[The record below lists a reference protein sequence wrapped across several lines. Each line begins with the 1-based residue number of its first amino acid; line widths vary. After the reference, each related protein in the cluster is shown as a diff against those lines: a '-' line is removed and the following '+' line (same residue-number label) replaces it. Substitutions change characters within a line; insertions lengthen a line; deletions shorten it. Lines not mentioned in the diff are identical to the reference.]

1 MEDQIFI
8 LLGSNQGE
16 RERNLKLALLRIDQL
31 CGTVIRK
38 SLLYETAP
46 WGFDS
51 SDWFLNQ
58 VIQIKSNLSPESL
71 LDKLLGI
78 ELELG
83 RVRTNA
89 QYSSRAIDLDLLYYS
104 SFHIQ
109 TKSLEVPHPRLHLRR
124 FTLLP
129 LCDIAPDFVH
139 PVLRKTQLELF
150 NNLTDNSIVRKAD
163 S

>member
-31 CGTVIRK
+31 CGNVIRK

-71 LDKLLGI
+71 LNKLLGI

-109 TKSLEVPHPRLHLRR
+109 SKSLEIPHPRLHLRR

-139 PVLRKTQLELF
+139 PVLRKTQLELL
-150 NNLTDNSIVRKAD
+150 NNLADNSIVRKAD

>member
-31 CGTVIRK
+31 CGAVIRK

-109 TKSLEVPHPRLHLRR
+109 TKSLEIPHPRLHLRR